1 MNIDPMQKLRD
12 SISDIEI
19 DDLLGKVGLMRRP
32 GFAAQALPSLG
43 FFAMGFTVGAGV
55 GLLFA
60 PMKGQEMRE
69 KILEQLSNF
78 ASSQGA
84 GQDADETGSAK
95 DHRADGAPRDA
106 HASGT
111 TATTYAQ
118 A

>member
-69 KILEQLSNF
+69 KILEQLSNL
-78 ASSQGA
+78 ARGEDA
-84 GQDADETGSAK
+84 GETGSAK
-95 DHRADGAPRDA
+95 DAHADGASRDA